1 MRYPSRTVAALA
13 GTALTLWACSGASDR
28 SSAPSSVAA
37 PSEGAAR
44 SFFASPSPGP
54 ATSPAPSPSPTP
66 SPCPYGKGTVNTTC
80 LRGAPVFLEKVDA
93 AISQLVQQRP
103 ELFNLEDAA
112 GPGGYRVL
120 DAAQYQAGV
129 VKNLEAMAF
138 CAVADNNILQLKNSN
153 EFSEDYDILL
163 STEHIRRGDGS
174 YRSTCNPPAFP
185 VDASD
190 LIDGVRVAFYGFDC
204 PKGVAVPK
212 NGLGQVPV
220 GCAGFVTATPKTKD
234 NTDVDPRV
242 HGPDIQWIHWEGH
255 EEVKVEDFPGV
266 PFNKVVD
273 GVQEGGFRLCA
284 VVKGVEGCLNGTVIP
299 ATEIP

>member
-1 MRYPSRTVAALA
+1 MGFPSRRVGASACAAV
-13 GTALTLWACSGASDR
+13 LTFWACSGPAEKSSSPSAVTGPERGGARTMLASPNP
-28 SSAPSSVAA
+28 APS
-37 PSEGAAR
+37 G
-44 SFFASPSPGP
+44 SPL
-54 ATSPAPSPSPTP
+54 PSPSPTP
-66 SPCPYGKGTVNTTC
+66 SPCPYGKGTVDATC
-80 LRGAPVFLEKVDA
+80 VRGVPVFVEKVDA

-103 ELFNLEDAA
+103 ELFNLEEAT

-120 DAAQYQAGV
+120 DSTQYYAGV

-138 CAVADNNILQLKNSN
+138 CATADNNLLQLKNSN

-163 STEHIRRGDGS
+163 STSHIRRGDGS

-185 VDASD
+185 LDAAD

-204 PKGVAVPK
+204 PKGMSVPR
-212 NGLGQVPV
+212 NGSGQLPV

-234 NTDVDPRV
+234 NKDVDARV

-255 EEVKVEDFPGV
+255 EQVKVEDFPGV
-266 PFNKVVD
+266 PFNKIVD
-273 GVQEGGFRLCA
+273 GVQEGGFRICA

-299 ATEIP
+299 

>member
-1 MRYPSRTVAALA
+1 MRFPSRTVAALA
-13 GTALTLWACSGASDR
+13 GTAALTFGACSGPSDKA
-28 SSAPSSVAA
+28 SAPSAVSASA
-37 PSEGAAR
+37 EGGAR
-44 SFFASPSPGP
+44 GFFASPSPLP

-66 SPCPYGKGTVNTTC
+66 SPCPYGKGTVDTTC
-80 LRGAPVFLEKVDA
+80 VRGGPVFLEKVDA

-103 ELFNLEDAA
+103 ELFNLEDAT

-120 DAAQYQAGV
+120 DSAQYYAGV

-138 CAVADNNILQLKNSN
+138 CATADNNMLQVKNSN

-174 YRSTCNPPAFP
+174 YRATCNPPAFP
-185 VDASD
+185 LDAAD

-204 PKGVAVPK
+204 PKGVEAPR
-212 NGLGQVPV
+212 NGLGQLPV

-234 NTDVDPRV
+234 NKDVDPRV

-255 EEVKVEDFPGV
+255 EQVKVEDFPGV
-266 PFNKVVD
+266 PFNKIVD
-273 GVQEGGFRLCA
+273 GVQEGSFRLCA

-299 ATEIP
+299 